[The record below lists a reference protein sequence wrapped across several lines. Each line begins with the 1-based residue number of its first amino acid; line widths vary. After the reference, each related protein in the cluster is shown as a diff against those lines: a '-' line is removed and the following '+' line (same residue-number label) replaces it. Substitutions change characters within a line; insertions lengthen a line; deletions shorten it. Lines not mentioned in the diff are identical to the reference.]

1 MGSHARR
8 TLMLAA
14 GIALAF
20 LLAAAAAV
28 GAGAGAVGERSNIS
42 TTAGAVSGA
51 GAAGVEPVGV
61 EALAS
66 AGPRLSARP
75 NPVSFGRPLTI
86 AGHGWPVI
94 EFCERKVRLSLRSPQ
109 NVFTI
114 GTARV
119 GLRGGFR
126 RTWTPR
132 RAEVGAGRWRLVARM
147 RCESGR
153 DGSAVPVVRSLTL
166 RIR

>member
-1 MGSHARR
+1 MSTHVKRA
-8 TLMLAA
+8 LAPAAA
-14 GIALAF
+14 GLALVL
-20 LLAAAAAV
+20 LLATAGPAASGESVAQ
-28 GAGAGAVGERSNIS
+28 VGEAAQESNS
-42 TTAGAVSGA
+42 AS
-51 GAAGVEPVGV
+51 AAFV
-61 EALAS
+61 ARAS
-66 AGPRLSARP
+66 AGPRLSASP
-75 NPVSFGRPLTI
+75 NPVGFGRPLTI

-109 NVFTI
+109 NALPI

-166 RIR
+166 RIG